1 MRAALGGPPAPREPA
16 PQPKNQFSA
25 QLDHLSECV
34 LQNREPIVPGEE
46 GLKDLRVI
54 EAIYRAA
61 REGRTVKL

>member
-1 MRAALGGPPAPREPA
+1 MRARFSGQNGPREPA
-16 PQPKNQFSA
+16 PQAKNQFSA
-25 QLDHLSECV
+25 QLDHLSECI
-34 LQNREPIVPGEE
+34 LTGREPLVSGEE

>member
-1 MRAALGGPPAPREPA
+1 V
-16 PQPKNQFSA
+16 S
-25 QLDHLSECV
+25 
-34 LQNREPIVPGEE
+34 GEE